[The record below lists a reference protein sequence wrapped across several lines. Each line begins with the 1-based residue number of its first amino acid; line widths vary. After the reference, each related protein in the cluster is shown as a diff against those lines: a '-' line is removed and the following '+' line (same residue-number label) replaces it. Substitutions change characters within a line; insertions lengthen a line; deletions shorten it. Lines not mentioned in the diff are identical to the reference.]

1 MTASSLFQPIRLAD
15 LALANRI
22 VVAPMCQYSAKSG
35 EAGAWH
41 QMHLGQMAVSG
52 AGLVILE
59 ATAVAPE
66 GRISAADLGLY
77 SDETA
82 KALGDVLAAVR
93 AWSPTPLGVQLS
105 HAGRKASVH
114 PPWTGG
120 AQLPLAEGGWRTL
133 APSPLAFRHDRTTPL
148 SLDADGLARVRAQFV
163 AAARRAAILGLDLI
177 EIHAAHGYLLHQF
190 LSPLANQR
198 DDAYGGSLEN
208 RMRLPLEVFEAVR
221 EAFPAG
227 RPVGVRLS
235 ATDWVAGGW
244 DLEQTLALAQALAAR
259 GADYLHISSGGLSPD
274 QAIAPYPGYQVPFAR
289 AVRQVVDIPVI
300 AVGLITEPEHADA
313 IIGVGDADL
322 VGLARAMLYDPRW
335 PWHAAARLGA
345 SVHVPSQYLRCQPRR
360 FPDLFIP

>member
-1 MTASSLFQPIRLAD
+1 MTTSPLFQPIALGD

-22 VVAPMCQYSAKSG
+22 VVAPMCQYSARSG
-35 EAGAWH
+35 RAGDWH
-41 QMHLGQMAVSG
+41 RMHLGQMAMSG

-66 GRISAADLGLY
+66 GRISAVDLGLY
-77 SDETA
+77 SDETG
-82 KALGDVLAAVR
+82 KALGEVLAAVR
-93 AWSPTPLGVQLS
+93 AWSPTPMGVQLS

-120 AQLPLAEGGWRTL
+120 AQLSKEDGGWHTVS
-133 APSPLAFRHDRTTPL
+133 PSPIAFRRDRTAPMA
-148 SLDADGLARVRAQFV
+148 LDLDGVARVRMEFA
-163 AAARRAAILGLDLI
+163 AAARRASEIGLDLI

-190 LSPLANQR
+190 LSPLSNQR
-198 DDAYGGSLEN
+198 QDGYGGSLQN
-208 RMRLPLEVFEAVR
+208 RMRLTLEVFDAVR
-221 EAFPAG
+221 QAFTPG
-227 RPVGVRLS
+227 KPVGVRLS

-244 DLEQTLALAQALAAR
+244 DLDQTLALAQALAER
-259 GADYLHISSGGLSPD
+259 GAAFLHISSGGLSPE
-274 QAIAPYPGYQVPFAR
+274 QVIPLYPGYQVPFAR

-313 IIGVGDADL
+313 IVGGGDADL

-335 PWHAAARLGA
+335 PWHAAAKLGA

-360 FPDLFIP
+360 FPHLFVP

>member
-1 MTASSLFQPIRLAD
+1 MTASALFQPFRLGD

-22 VVAPMCQYSAKSG
+22 VVAPMCQYSARSG
-35 EAGAWH
+35 EAGDWH
-41 QMHLGQMAVSG
+41 LMHLGQMATSG

-66 GRISAADLGLY
+66 GRISPVDLGLY

-82 KALGDVLAAVR
+82 SALGDVLSRVK
-93 AWSPTPLGVQLS
+93 AWSPTPMGVQLS

-120 AQLPLAEGGWRTL
+120 AQVTHEDGGWATFG
-133 APSPLAFRHDRTTPL
+133 PSPIAFRRDRAAPMA
-148 SLDADGLARVRAQFV
+148 LDRDGIALVRGQFA
-163 AAARRAAILGLDLI
+163 AAARRAADLPLDLI

-198 DDAYGGSLEN
+198 DDDYGGTLEN
-208 RMRLPLEVFEAVR
+208 RMRLTLEVFDVVR
-221 EAFPAG
+221 EAFPSG

-235 ATDWVAGGW
+235 ATDWVSGGW
-244 DLEQTLALAQALAAR
+244 DLDQTIVLAQALAAR
-259 GADYLHISSGGLSPD
+259 GASFLHISSGGLSPD
-274 QAIAPYPGYQVPFAR
+274 QVIPLYPGYQTPFAR
-289 AVRQVVDIPVI
+289 AVRAAVDIPVI

-313 IIGVGDADL
+313 IVGAGDADL
-322 VGLARAMLYDPRW
+322 VALARAMLYDPRW
-335 PWHAAARLGA
+335 PWHAAAKLGA

-360 FPDLFIP
+360 FPHLFTP